1 MTLIIS
7 LFILFIILNI
17 LDCITTTRALQKGC
31 IERNKYISF
40 LIGKLGSKW
49 VYIKLLFVTLV
60 IGSAMFILYHTSR
73 TTAAIITLIFCNIF
87 YLYVI
92 INNLIAISKQDSDNE
107 H

>member
-1 MTLIIS
+1 MTLTIS

-31 IERNKYISF
+31 IERNKYISL

-60 IGSAMFILYHTSR
+60 IGSAMIIFYYTSR
-73 TTAAIITLIFCNIF
+73 TTAAIITLILCNLF

-92 INNLIAISKQDSDNE
+92 INNLIVIRKQDNDNE

>member
-17 LDCITTTRALQKGC
+17 LDCITTTRDLQKGC

-40 LIGKLGSKW
+40 LIGRFGSKW

-60 IGSAMFILYHTSR
+60 IGSAMFILYYTSR
-73 TTAAIITLIFCNIF
+73 TTAAIITLILCNLF

-92 INNLIAISKQDSDNE
+92 INNLIAISKQDSNNE